1 MPRLFVAVPLP
12 PVTVPGLGTV
22 SGGGGALPHIT
33 LKFLGEVAA
42 GRVAPLAPALE
53 RALRGAGS
61 FGLSLRGLG
70 AFPNEERPRVL
81 YVNVEQGREELS
93 ALARRVEEGLAG
105 LGFPPEPRPFVAHL
119 TVKRLRPGRSVEEAR
134 ELLERHRGTRLLA
147 TWISRVELVESL
159 LQPGGAVHTPLAA
172 FPLAPAPA

>member
-93 ALARRVEEGLAG
+93 SLARRVEEGLAG